1 MPTYVYECSDCSHRF
16 ELKQSFQSETVAP
29 CPICK
34 NKSERVILSVPVV
47 FKGSGWYVND
57 YGKGSPNPPKTES
70 STKEKKDSANTKTE
84 KPKSTNKSTSKKE
97 KPGNK
102 DN

>member
-1 MPTYVYECSDCSHRF
+1 MNI
-16 ELKQSFQSETVAP
+16 
-29 CPICK
+29 ICK
-34 NKSERVILSVPVV
+34 NKTERAILSVPVV
-47 FKGSGWYVND
+47 FKGSGWYLND
-57 YGKGSPNPPKTES
+57 YVKGSPNPPKTES